1 MGAAGRRLSR
11 ERKTLEAMIRIR
23 CRDIHKPE
31 GSGLCG
37 ECRDLLGYA
46 EGRLAKCPFG
56 EGKPTCARCP
66 VHCYRPEMRERVRE
80 VMRYAGP
87 RMIREHPWLALMHM
101 LEGFRKAPDLP
112 RARRGGPEG

>member
-1 MGAAGRRLSR
+1 MEPAGRRRSR
-11 ERKTLEAMIRIR
+11 ERKTLEAMIRIW
-23 CRDIHKPE
+23 CRDVHRPE
-31 GSGLCG
+31 GGGLCG

-66 VHCYRPEMRERVRE
+66 VHCYRPEMRERIRE

-101 LEGFRKAPDLP
+101 LDGFRKAPDLQ
-112 RARRGGPEG
+112 RTSRGGPEG